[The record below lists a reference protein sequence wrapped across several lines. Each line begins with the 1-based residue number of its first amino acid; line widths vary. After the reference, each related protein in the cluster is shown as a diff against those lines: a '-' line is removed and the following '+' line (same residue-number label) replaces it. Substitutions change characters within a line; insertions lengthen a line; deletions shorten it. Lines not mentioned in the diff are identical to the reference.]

1 MFHLV
6 YKRVST
12 TIKADYLLLFLRLCS
27 DETPA
32 VRRAAAQNLFNMV
45 KVTESKEAL
54 SDLMAAFKSFIRDDQ
69 VCRAVYQLLALKC
82 VQYK

>member
-6 YKRVST
+6 YDRVSSAA
-12 TIKADYLLLFLRLCS
+12 KADYLLLFLRLCS

-32 VRRAAAQNLFNMV
+32 VRRAAARNLFNMV

-54 SDLMAAFKSFIRDDQ
+54 SDLITAFKSFTRDDQ
-69 VCRAVYQLLALKC
+69 VSCVDAKLYDALN
-82 VQYK
+82 